1 MVDDKDSIQLAEYLF
16 DMCESLK
23 AATQGKNTDELSGSM
38 RVGLKEI
45 ERCVGSPRLL
55 CRE

>member
-16 DMCESLK
+16 ELCESLK
-23 AATQGKNTDELSGSM
+23 TATQGKNTDELSGSM

-45 ERCVGSPRLL
+45 ERWVGSPCLL
-55 CRE
+55 CRK